1 MASAAT
7 TAATMSDDNNVQ
19 QHAKIPTATKVQ
31 WLHDD
36 AISALKDTRDMSA
49 KIFTGSQEA
58 LSQ

>member
-1 MASAAT
+1 
-7 TAATMSDDNNVQ
+7 MSDDNNVQ